1 MSDSD
6 EEAYD
11 SGEEDWAFDDEGR
24 VHYYNE
30 GYCRRKAEEAWEEHQ
45 ELENGRV
52 KCDACRKFVD
62 HEQLGFTGK
71 HEICPTCAKTYM
83 MNCDGCDKTF
93 PFAQLKQDDD
103 YEDMYNMNFL
113 CEPCWQ
119 VAWAKANGMRTNLDA
134 GLEEEGAEERKR
146 DADHRN
152 ARAGPAV
159 VKPTAANS
167 AASESAERRATKRAR
182 EEPFDEHGS
191 GYCDWW

>member
-30 GYCRRKAEEAWEEHQ
+30 GYCRRKAEEAWEEHH

-83 MNCDGCDKTF
+83 IDCDGCDKPF
-93 PFAQLKQDDD
+93 PLAQLEHDDGD
-103 YEDMYNMNFL
+103 CEDRFL
-113 CEPCWQ
+113 CKDCWKVSEKVGDDREDLFSRFQ
-119 VAWAKANGMRTNLDA
+119 
-134 GLEEEGAEERKR
+134 EEGAEERKR
-146 DADHRN
+146 EKRDADHRS
-152 ARAGPAV
+152 ARAGPAA